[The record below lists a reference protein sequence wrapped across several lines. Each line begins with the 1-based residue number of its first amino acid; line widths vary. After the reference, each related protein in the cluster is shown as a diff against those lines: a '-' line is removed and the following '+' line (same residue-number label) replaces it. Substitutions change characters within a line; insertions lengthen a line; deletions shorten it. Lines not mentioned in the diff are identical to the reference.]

1 MKTNKWFVIK
11 VDDSYVHDI
20 TLDIEK
26 KRLEIES
33 TANKDDIKHARL
45 FDSEGRKIK
54 LIGLGM
60 IADETNTKIQS
71 FSVEVTTE
79 IVDKSDDYVLQC
91 ETKEGNKVYF
101 SRIDTDKGIALT
113 KSALEQDIA
122 LAQAEIL
129 DETQVQLL
137 KDILSEMKEKDVL
150 PDDLREA
157 TWTAVPVK
165 KTFTNITEI

>member
-20 TLDIEK
+20 KLDIEK

-33 TANKDDIKHARL
+33 TADKDDIKRARL

-60 IADETNTKIQS
+60 ITDENTKIQS

-79 IVDKSDDYVLQC
+79 IVDESDNYVLQC

-101 SRIDTDKGIALT
+101 SRIDTDKGIMLT
-113 KSALEQDIA
+113 KPALEQDIA

-129 DETQVQLL
+129 DEKQVQLL
-137 KDILSEMKEKDVL
+137 KDLFSDMKEKDVL